1 MEPTAAAR
9 KSLRIAHRSAEAP
22 ASPIRRLIPH
32 ADAARAR
39 GLHVYHLNI
48 GQPDVPTPPEMMNVL
63 KTLDMPVLAYG
74 PSQGLPEYRAAL
86 VRYYKKAAGV
96 ELSADEI
103 MVTTAGS
110 EALTFALG
118 VLTDP
123 GDEVLVPEPMYANYL
138 GFAALLGI
146 HVVPITC
153 QAEDGYHLPPRDQ
166 IEDLVT
172 DRTRVLLFCN
182 PGNPSGT
189 IYTKRELDM
198 LADIAK
204 RRDLFLVA
212 DEVYRELAFDGE
224 AISMLTYADIADRVV
239 MVDSISKRYS
249 ACGAR
254 IGALVTRNREVLGGV
269 LRYAQARLCP
279 PALGQLM
286 GIAAVD
292 LPDSYISGIVR
303 EYRARRDVVFDAVS
317 RWPGVV
323 CRKPG
328 GAFYIM
334 AKLPVDD
341 AEKFVIWLL
350 DEFQVDGATT
360 MLAPGE
366 GFYATPGAG
375 YDEVRIACV
384 LNVEDLRKAMAIVE
398 KGLAAY
404 PGRSRG

>member
-166 IEDLVT
+166 IEALVT

-189 IYTKRELDM
+189 IYTHSELDM

-404 PGRSRG
+404 PGRRRG

>member
-86 VRYYKKAAGV
+86 VRYYRKAAGV

-166 IEDLVT
+166 IEALVT

-189 IYTKRELDM
+189 IYTHSELDM

-224 AISMLTYADIADRVV
+224 VISMLTYADIADRVV

-404 PGRSRG
+404 PGRRRG

>member
-189 IYTKRELDM
+189 IYTHSELDM

-254 IGALVTRNREVLGGV
+254 IGALVTRNREVLAGV

-404 PGRSRG
+404 PGRRRG

>member
-1 MEPTAAAR
+1 MEPTAAGR
-9 KSLRIAHRSAEAP
+9 KSLRIAHRSADAP

-32 ADAARAR
+32 ADAARER

-48 GQPDVPTPPEMMNVL
+48 GQPDIPTPPEMMNVL
-63 KTLDMPVLAYG
+63 RTTDIKVLAYG
-74 PSQGLPEYRAAL
+74 PSQGLSEYREAL
-86 VRYYKKAAGV
+86 VRYYRKATGV

-110 EALTFALG
+110 EAITFVLG

-123 GDEVLVPEPMYANYL
+123 GDEILVPEPMYANYL

-153 QAEDGYHLPPRDQ
+153 EAGDGYHLPPRDQ
-166 IEDLVT
+166 IEALIT
-172 DRTRVLLFCN
+172 DRTRALLFCN

-189 IYTKRELDM
+189 IYTRDELDM
-198 LADIAK
+198 LAGIA
-204 RRDLFLVA
+204 RDRDLFLVA
-212 DEVYRELAFDGE
+212 DEVYREMAFDGE
-224 AISMLTYADIADRVV
+224 AVSMLTYADIGDRVV

-254 IGALVTRNREVLGGV
+254 IGALVTRNRDILAGV

-279 PALGQLM
+279 PTLGQLM

-292 LPDSYISGIVR
+292 LPDSYIDGIVR

-328 GAFYIM
+328 GAFYLM

-341 AEKFVIWLL
+341 AEKFIIWLL

-360 MLAPGE
+360 MMAPGE

-384 LNVEDLRKAMAIVE
+384 LNVDDLRKAMAIVE
-398 KGLAAY
+398 QGLAAY
-404 PGRSRG
+404 PGRRRG